1 MKKSTRK
8 IKLIIT
14 LMLIVGLLLSTQTT
28 IYAADP
34 PITVTVHGEKIV
46 FAGQQPVIVDNR
58 TLVPVRGVF
67 EALGFYVEWDA
78 EGRRVILTRD
88 DDTMIL
94 TIGSNVL
101 EFNGERSPVLDVA
114 PQIIGG
120 STMLPL
126 RFPIERV
133 GYIVNWEQATRTIS
147 IIDSYA
153 VGRLILETDPF
164 NVAALQ
170 MANYTKREISDI
182 LGKEVLR
189 LTNIERANHGLTPLI
204 WSDVLATAAFYHS
217 LDMAENNFL
226 GHTSSDGTTFVQ
238 RVERAGYTRFTM
250 LAENAA
256 FGLSTPEAVVAGW
269 MNSPGHRENILTA
282 RLVYLGVGFYDTYWT
297 QKFARLR

>member
-1 MKKSTRK
+1 MKKRTRK
-8 IKLIIT
+8 IKLAII
-14 LMLIVGLLLSTQTT
+14 LILIVGLLLSTQTA

-34 PITVTVHGEKIV
+34 QITVKVHGESIV

-133 GYIVNWEQATRTIS
+133 GYVVTWEQATRTIS
-147 IIDSYA
+147 IIDAYTA
-153 VGRLILETDPF
+153 GNLILETDPF
-164 NVAALQ
+164 NIAALR
-170 MANYTKREISDI
+170 MIGLSDREISDVF
-182 LGKEVLR
+182 GQEVLR
-189 LTNIERANHGLTPLI
+189 LSNIERANYGLAPLR
-204 WSDVLATAAFYHS
+204 WSDNLATASFNHS
-217 LDMAENNFL
+217 VDMYENNFFS
-226 GHTSSDGTTFVQ
+226 HTGSDGSDPGQ
-238 RVERAGYTRFTM
+238 RIRRAGHSRWTM
-250 LAENAA
+250 VAENVAA
-256 FGLSTPEAVVAGW
+256 FQRTPDEVVSSW
-269 MNSPGHRENILTA
+269 MNSPGHRSNILHN
-282 RLVYLGVGFYDTYWT
+282 RLVYMGASYYNTLWT
-297 QKFARLR
+297 QKFMRL